1 MVKPT
6 EYRMGESLFMIRP
19 FEPFEAMHVLG
30 ELKKVL
36 APIIGG
42 GVKGFSENALDMDV
56 RDLRVW
62 ADVIGGVLNNLGS
75 CITGEQMEHLARQ
88 LLRPDY
94 IAFSPDGTERKL
106 VKFTEDMIDEY
117 FTGRPIDLII
127 LMVQVVKVNYLDFS
141 KLSGVPTGL
150 TKAFGEISSAFREN
164 FQTDSAQ

>member
-19 FEPFEAMHVLG
+19 FEPFEAIHVLG

-36 APIIGG
+36 APVIGG
-42 GVKGFSENALDMDV
+42 AAKGFSENALDMDV
-56 RDLRVW
+56 RDVRVW
-62 ADVIGGVLNNLGS
+62 ADIIAGVLDNLGT
-75 CITGEQMEHLARQ
+75 CMTGEQMENLARQ

-94 IAFSPDGTERKL
+94 IGFSPDGTERKL
-106 VKFTEDMIDEY
+106 VKLTEDMIDEY

-127 LMVQVVKVNYLDFS
+127 LMIQVVKVNYLDFS

-150 TKAFGEISSAFREN
+150 TQVFGEITSAFREN
-164 FQTDSAQ
+164 FQTDLAK

>member
-19 FEPFEAMHVLG
+19 FEPFEAIHVLG

-36 APIIGG
+36 APVIGG
-42 GVKGFSENALDMDV
+42 AAKGFSENSLDADV
-56 RDLRVW
+56 RDVRVW
-62 ADVIGGVLNNLGS
+62 ADMISGVFVQLGEH
-75 CITGEQMEHLARQ
+75 ITGEQMESLSRQ

-94 IAFSPDGTERKL
+94 IGFSPDGTERKL

-150 TKAFGEISSAFREN
+150 TQVFGEISSMFRES

>member
-36 APIIGG
+36 APLAGG
-42 GVKGFSENALDMDV
+42 AAKGFSENALDMDV
-56 RDLRVW
+56 RDARVW
-62 ADVIGGVLNNLGS
+62 ADMLSGVFTQLGEH
-75 CITGEQMEHLARQ
+75 ITGEQMETLARQ

-94 IAFSPDGTERKL
+94 IGFSPDGTERKL

-141 KLSGVPTGL
+141 RLSGVPTGL
-150 TKAFGEISSAFREN
+150 TKVFGEISSMFQES
-164 FQTDSAQ
+164 FQTDSAK

>member
-1 MVKPT
+1 MVKST
-6 EYRMGESLFMIRP
+6 EYKMGESLFMIRP
-19 FEPFEAMHVLG
+19 FEPFEAMHILG

-42 GVKGFSENALDMDV
+42 ASKGFSENALDADV
-56 RDLRVW
+56 RDVRVW
-62 ADVIGGVLNNLGS
+62 ADMLGGIFTQLGEH
-75 CITGEQMEHLARQ
+75 ITGEQMESLARQ

-106 VKFTEDMIDEY
+106 VKFTEDIIDEY

-127 LMVQVVKVNYLDFS
+127 LMVQVIKVNYLDFQ

-150 TKAFGEISSAFREN
+150 IKVLGEVKAE
-164 FQTDSAQ
+164 FQASFQNDLVK